1 MGRDFLGATLHTSY
15 LICAGPR
22 TGSNLLASTL
32 RHAEVAG
39 QPFEYFGR
47 ATLNGAH
54 MLGLLGLEPEEA
66 EAMSLADRLDRI
78 LAAGTTGN
86 GVFGATLH
94 WGHFQPMVDAVRE
107 RLGDNVSAGADIAT
121 VLRGFFPGIHYVWLR
136 RENHVAQAISHYL
149 ARQTGLWQTQANADE
164 PSAGGDEEPVYDFAA
179 IKRLVGF
186 AEREEQGWR
195 RIFSE
200 ISDPVFAVT
209 YEELAAEREAIVA
222 RVLEFLGVPKAIQEI
237 PEAPLRRLADTR
249 SVAWEERFR
258 AEDAA
263 TVTPEPSGRTARG

>member
-1 MGRDFLGATLHTSY
+1 MGCDFLGVTLHTSY

-47 ATLNGAH
+47 ATLNGPH
-54 MLGLLGLEPEEA
+54 MLGLLNLGPVEA
-66 EAMSLADRLDRI
+66 ETMSLADRLDRI
-78 LAAGTTGN
+78 LAAGATEN

-107 RLGDNVSAGADIAT
+107 KLGDNVPAAADVAA
-121 VLRGFFPGIHYVWLR
+121 VLRGYFPGIRYVWLR

-149 ARQTGLWQTQANADE
+149 ARQTGLWQTQAKAE
-164 PSAGGDEEPVYDFAA
+164 RPSADSAEEPAYDFSA

-195 RIFSE
+195 RTFSE

-209 YEELAAEREAIVA
+209 YEELAVAREAVVA

-237 PEAPLRRLADTR
+237 PEAPLRRLADAR

-258 AEDAA
+258 AEDVD
-263 TVTPEPSGRTARG
+263 TVTPEREGRAARG